1 MVSLV
6 GRGLRPSNHS
16 GRGCLC
22 MKECVGSLRESV
34 AWSLKEGLNLA
45 TWQLGNWRQM
55 GLRQSCKSDPE
66 KELEQRIPTG
76 IETTC
81 HWHVEGQSPRTPG
94 HPFGK

>member
-1 MVSLV
+1 MVRLV
-6 GRGLRPSNHS
+6 GRGLRPSNHWDRVPVHE
-16 GRGCLC
+16 GMR
-22 MKECVGSLRESV
+22 RESM

-81 HWHVEGQSPRTPG
+81 RWHVEGQSPRTPG
-94 HPFGK
+94 HPLGK

>member
-1 MVSLV
+1 MVRLV
-6 GRGLRPSNHS
+6 GRGLRPSNHWDRVPVHE
-16 GRGCLC
+16 GMR
-22 MKECVGSLRESV
+22 RESM

-81 HWHVEGQSPRTPG
+81 RWHVEG
-94 HPFGK
+94 